1 MKKTWYKEMAVYQIW
16 PRSFKDSN
24 GDGIGDLEGIYS
36 KLDYIKSIGIDAIW
50 FSPLFKSPN
59 ADYGY
64 DIADYRDINPE
75 YGDMETFKKVLAG
88 CHERGMKVFMDL
100 VVNHTSTEHEWF
112 KEACKSVDNPY
123 HDYYIWRKG
132 KGKNGKKPPNNWMS
146 TFEGGAWEYVPEVDE
161 YYLHVFTKGQPDLN
175 MDNPKVRQEVKDI
188 MKFWL
193 DMGVDGFREDV
204 ITYISK
210 REGLPNAIPI
220 PVAAG
225 MEHYNCGPHLYE
237 YLKEFHDE
245 VLSKYDCFTV
255 GEGPL
260 ITPEKVLRFV
270 TEDDTQVLKTM
281 FSFDHLEADCF
292 MTDWIKVP
300 FSLKKMKKCYQKWY
314 DAMNGKG
321 WHTLYLE
328 NHDHPRIVDRYGSL
342 KYRVESAKM
351 LATMCYLQKGTPFI
365 YQGQEIGM
373 TNIELHSIDEF
384 KDMIT
389 FNNQIMFNKLGI
401 KGDKFIKMANAGS
414 RENSRTPVQWD
425 DSEYAGFSTA
435 KPWFSLNP
443 NYTEINVA
451 QAEADE
457 NSILN
462 YYRKLLKFRKEHE
475 VAIYGDFKQY
485 YENSDKLFVY
495 ERTLDGEKIL
505 VVCSFS
511 EKCVNF
517 EVPAG
522 YDLSKG
528 ELVLSN
534 YRLNP
539 VTHNSFVTRPY
550 EARVYYFK

>member
-1 MKKTWYKEMAVYQIW
+1 MKKAWYKEMVVYQIW

-24 GDGIGDLEGIYS
+24 GDGIGDLEGIYE
-36 KLDYIKSIGIDAIW
+36 KLDYVKSIGVDAIW

-100 VVNHTSTEHEWF
+100 VVNHTSTEHHWF

-132 KGKNGKKPPNNWMS
+132 KGKNGKKPPNNWLS

-175 MDNPKVRQEVKDI
+175 MDNPKVREEVKNV

-237 YLKEFHDE
+237 YLKEFHDD

-270 TEDDTQVLKTM
+270 TEDETQVLKT
-281 FSFDHLEADCF
+281 
-292 MTDWIKVP
+292 
-300 FSLKKMKKCYQKWY
+300 
-314 DAMNGKG
+314 
-321 WHTLYLE
+321 
-328 NHDHPRIVDRYGSL
+328 
-342 KYRVESAKM
+342 
-351 LATMCYLQKGTPFI
+351 
-365 YQGQEIGM
+365 
-373 TNIELHSIDEF
+373 
-384 KDMIT
+384 
-389 FNNQIMFNKLGI
+389 
-401 KGDKFIKMANAGS
+401 
-414 RENSRTPVQWD
+414 
-425 DSEYAGFSTA
+425 
-435 KPWFSLNP
+435 
-443 NYTEINVA
+443 
-451 QAEADE
+451 
-457 NSILN
+457 
-462 YYRKLLKFRKEHE
+462 
-475 VAIYGDFKQY
+475 
-485 YENSDKLFVY
+485 
-495 ERTLDGEKIL
+495 
-505 VVCSFS
+505 
-511 EKCVNF
+511 
-517 EVPAG
+517 
-522 YDLSKG
+522 
-528 ELVLSN
+528 
-534 YRLNP
+534 
-539 VTHNSFVTRPY
+539 
-550 EARVYYFK
+550 